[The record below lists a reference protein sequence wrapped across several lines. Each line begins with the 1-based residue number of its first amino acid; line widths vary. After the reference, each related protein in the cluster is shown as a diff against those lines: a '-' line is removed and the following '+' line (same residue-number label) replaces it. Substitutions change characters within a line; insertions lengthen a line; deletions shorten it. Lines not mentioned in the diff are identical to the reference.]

1 MNLDVSVI
9 RVAYINC
16 SVLVKGTVARIL
28 LKYLESIYEY
38 DSTISISESQLANA
52 IGSSTRAGIR

>member
-1 MNLDVSVI
+1 MNLDISVI
-9 RVAYINC
+9 RRAYINC
-16 SVLVKGTVARIL
+16 SVLVKRTFAGIL
-28 LKYLESIYEY
+28 LNNLESIYEY